1 MKKFALI
8 ALGLVF
14 LAACKEAPK
23 SGNFG
28 ETITA
33 DGATPVAD
41 MVAKMNGQEEEMT
54 GKVIG
59 KVEEVCQA
67 EGCWYTY
74 DLGEGKSMMVMTKNH
89 AFQLPKDCS
98 GKTAIAEG
106 RIYWKTTSVEDLK
119 HYAVDAKKTQE
130 EIDAITEPKRELR
143 FEATGVILQ

>member
-1 MKKFALI
+1 MMKKFALI

-23 SGNFG
+23 TGNFG
-28 ETITA
+28 ETIT
-33 DGATPVAD
+33 DEGAIAITD
-41 MVAKMNGQEEEMT
+41 MVATMADQDEMT

-59 KVEEVCQA
+59 KIDEVCQA

-74 DLGEGKSMMVMTKNH
+74 DLGEGKSMMVMTKDH

-98 GKTAIAEG
+98 GKTAVAEG
-106 RIYWKTTSVEDLK
+106 RIYWKTTSVDDLK

-130 EIDAITEPKRELR
+130 EIDAITEPRRELR
-143 FEATGVILQ
+143 FEATGIILR